1 MPARALTDV
10 PADVAAAA
18 QRVWLAGLGA
28 AAFAQEEGGRLLA
41 LLVSVGEQTEK
52 QLRKARISPRGAV
65 AGAAEGAEE
74 VWARVQKIFDAQV
87 TSALHRLGV
96 PTREEIA
103 SLTRRIEAL
112 TASIDGLRDVR
123 PAAAR
128 KAGAVR
134 KAAAPR
140 KAVGA
145 KGTRTARR

>member
-1 MPARALTDV
+1 LTDV

-52 QLRKARISPRGAV
+52 QLRKARISPSAAV

-74 VWARVQKIFDAQV
+74 VWARVQKIFDAQI

-112 TASIDGLRDVR
+112 TTSIDGLRDAR
-123 PAAAR
+123 PAP
-128 KAGAVR
+128 VR

-140 KAVGA
+140 KAAGA